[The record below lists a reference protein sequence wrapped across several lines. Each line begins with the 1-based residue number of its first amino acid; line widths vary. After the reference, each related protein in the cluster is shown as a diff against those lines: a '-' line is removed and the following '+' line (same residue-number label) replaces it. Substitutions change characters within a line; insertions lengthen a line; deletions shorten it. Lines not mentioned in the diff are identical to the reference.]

1 MTSVPSNN
9 HGRDG
14 REQDLFAGD
23 ESPISKEDAME
34 PQHVEHAET
43 GGRVIIDHVHEAGF
57 GARLRAAREARG
69 YAIEAC
75 GQALRL
81 PSRLLRQL
89 EAGDYSGIDYQ
100 VYLAG
105 YISKY
110 GRHVGVDDAAIEA
123 EVARL
128 TPRQPELVVTG
139 GVSHSRY
146 LLERYVTAATYV
158 VLTAVIVVP
167 MVWLGVRGTLDRD
180 MPRLAPLDA
189 TPVAQQDAP
198 APSASSAAAGTS
210 LAASPAPRAAESHV
224 DDQQPVLA
232 SMAMFPPL
240 DHSAT
245 RTPLATAAAAPD
257 ATVSAPPAASQGQGA
272 HSLTLNLPS
281 ASWVE
286 VTSPDGARLEYG
298 LLPAGTQKSYRSDGP
313 LEVRIGN
320 AGGAQVSIDGQPV
333 QLDSFRRANVARFH
347 VDVRDGK
354 ASPVAN

>member
-1 MTSVPSNN
+1 MTSVSSNQP
-9 HGRDG
+9 GRDES
-14 REQDLFAGD
+14 EQDLFAGI
-23 ESPISKEDAME
+23 EPSISKEDAVE
-34 PQHVEHAET
+34 PQNYASAEDN
-43 GGRVIIDHVHEAGF
+43 GRVLIDHVSEGSF
-57 GARLRAAREARG
+57 GGRLRAAREARG
-69 YAIEAC
+69 YTIDAC

-81 PSRLLRQL
+81 PTRLLRQL
-89 EAGDYSGIDYQ
+89 EAGDYAGIDYQ

-105 YISKY
+105 YLGKY
-110 GRHVGVDDAAIEA
+110 GRHVGVDEAAIQA

-128 TPRQPELVVTG
+128 SPRQPDLVVTG

-198 APSASSAAAGTS
+198 APAGTS
-210 LAASPAPRAAESHV
+210 AALASAVATAVAPAAPVVEQHV
-224 DDQQPVLA
+224 EDQQPVLA

-240 DHSAT
+240 GNASKA
-245 RTPLATAAAAPD
+245 PLASAVAP
-257 ATVSAPPAASQGQGA
+257 AQPAATENGQGA
-272 HSLTLNLPS
+272 HSLSLNLPS

-286 VTSPDGARLEYG
+286 VTAADGLRLEYG
-298 LLPAGTQKSYRSDGP
+298 ILPAGTQKSYRSDSP
-313 LEVRIGN
+313 LDVRIGN
-320 AGGAQVSIDGQPV
+320 AQGAQVSVDGEPV
-333 QLDSFRRANVARFH
+333 QLESFRRANVARFH
-347 VDVRDGK
+347 VDIRDGK